1 MELALLKSREDAFN
15 LLERLG
21 APRRLFKHLQLVGE
35 VGGEVI
41 SKLDDLGVQYD
52 KRFVQVGIAVHDT
65 GKIVHPNELEGGGNL
80 HEAAGEKLLLE
91 QGVCAKIARCCRS
104 HSQYA
109 SMSVSFE
116 ELLIALADTLWKGSR
131 DADLE
136 LRIIDG
142 VAARLQTDRWELF
155 QTLDSFFEEIAS
167 DGDERLSRSI

>member
-1 MELALLKSREDAFN
+1 MLKSQEDAFN

-21 APRRLFKHLQLVGE
+21 APRRLIKHLELVGE
-35 VGGEVI
+35 VGDEVI

-52 KRFVQVGIAVHDT
+52 KRFVQVVIAVHDA

-91 QGVCAKIARCCRS
+91 QGVCAQIARCCRS

-109 SMSVSFE
+109 SMSVSLE
-116 ELLIALADTLWKGSR
+116 ERFIAFADTFWKGSR

-142 VAARLQTDRWELF
+142 VAAPLQTDRWELF
-155 QTLDSFFEEIAS
+155 QTLDSLFEEIAAG
-167 DGDERLSRSI
+167 GDERLSRSI

>member
-1 MELALLKSREDAFN
+1 MLKSPEDAFN

-21 APRRLFKHLQLVGE
+21 APQRLIKHLELVGE

-52 KRFVQVGIAVHDT
+52 KLFVQVGIAIHDA
-65 GKIVHPNELEGGGNL
+65 GKIVHPNELEKGGNL

-91 QGVCAKIARCCRS
+91 HGVDAKIARCCRS
-104 HSQYA
+104 HAQYA

-116 ELLIALADTLWKGSR
+116 ELIIALADTLWKGSR
-131 DADLE
+131 EADLE
-136 LRIIDG
+136 LQVIDG
-142 VAARLQTDRWELF
+142 VAARLRTDRWELF
-155 QTLDSFFEEIAS
+155 QTLDGVFEEIAA

>member
-1 MELALLKSREDAFN
+1 MLKSRDDAFN

-35 VGGEVI
+35 VGGEVT

-52 KRFVQVGIAVHDT
+52 KRFIQVGIAVHDA
-65 GKIVHPNELEGGGNL
+65 GKIVHPNELKGGGNL

-91 QGVCAKIARCCRS
+91 HGVDAKIARCCRS
-104 HSQYA
+104 HAQYA

-116 ELLIALADTLWKGSR
+116 ELIIALADTLWKGSR

-142 VAARLQTDRWELF
+142 VAARLKTDRWDLF
-155 QTLDSFFEEIAS
+155 EVLDSLFEEIAA
-167 DGDERLSRSI
+167 DGVERLSRSV